1 MPSDMHVHTTF
12 SDGRLTPEEIVA
24 AAKAAGLTYLAIT
37 DHDTV
42 DGIRHLYE
50 AGLYPLKTLRL
61 IPGIEFSCE
70 VDGHDVHILG
80 YDFDIYNQEL
90 IDKVTELSESR
101 WTRFAQMTDKLQALG
116 YDITETDVLAIAG
129 TSRSIGRAHVARALG
144 KKGIVP
150 TVHEAFTELLEHGR
164 PAYIPHFRLLPEE
177 AVALIR
183 RAGGVPVLAHPKLV
197 RDDELVERLLTLDF
211 GGIEVYYPQH
221 DAADTARYK
230 ALAERHGM
238 RLTGGS
244 DFHALPHREPK
255 ELGLFTI
262 DDTLAAPFFHPP
274 EALE

>member
-1 MPSDMHVHTTF
+1 M
-12 SDGRLTPEEIVA
+12 
-24 AAKAAGLTYLAIT
+24 
-37 DHDTV
+37 
-42 DGIRHLYE
+42 
-50 AGLYPLKTLRL
+50 
-61 IPGIEFSCE
+61 
-70 VDGHDVHILG
+70 
-80 YDFDIYNQEL
+80 
-90 IDKVTELSESR
+90 
-101 WTRFAQMTDKLQALG
+101 
-116 YDITETDVLAIAG
+116 
-129 TSRSIGRAHVARALG
+129 
-144 KKGIVP
+144 
-150 TVHEAFTELLEHGR
+150 
-164 PAYIPHFRLLPEE
+164 
-177 AVALIR
+177 ALIR

-197 RDDELVERLLTLDF
+197 RDDELVERLLALDF

>member
-1 MPSDMHVHTTF
+1 MASDMHVHTTF

-70 VDGHDVHILG
+70 EDGHDVHVLG

-101 WTRFAQMTDKLQALG
+101 WTRFSQMTENLQDLG
-116 YDITETDVLAIAG
+116 LDVTEADVLSIAG
-129 TSRSIGRAHVARALG
+129 ASRSIGRAHVARALV
-144 KKGIVP
+144 KKGVVATI
-150 TVHEAFTELLEHGR
+150 HEAFTDFLEPGR

-197 RDDELVERLLTLDF
+197 RDDALVERLMALDF
-211 GGIEVYYPQH
+211 GGVEVYYPQH

-230 ALAERHGM
+230 ALAERYGK

-244 DFHALPHREPK
+244 DFHALPHREP
-255 ELGLFTI
+255 EALGLFTV
-262 DDTLAAPFFHPP
+262 DDALAAPFFHPP
-274 EALE
+274 ETLE